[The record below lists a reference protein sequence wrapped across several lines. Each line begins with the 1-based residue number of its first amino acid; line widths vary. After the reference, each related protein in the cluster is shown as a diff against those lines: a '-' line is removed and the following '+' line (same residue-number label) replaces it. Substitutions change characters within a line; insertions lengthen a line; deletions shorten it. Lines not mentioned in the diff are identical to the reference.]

1 MRKCPNSKIVVLLND
16 IIKKSFKFKE
26 DNMRK
31 VELSLKE
38 KYKYETIK
46 KLVETNG
53 NKERARIKLKLKS
66 IRQINRLIAGYKEL
80 GKEFFVHGNRGRK
93 PKHSLTEEFKNEIE
107 TLYLSKYF
115 DCTYTQFTE
124 YLAER
129 ENVFLSVPEV
139 GQILRDRYILSP
151 RARKITKKNLKKKL
165 LAEKEKAKSKKDIA
179 KFQSAIV
186 ALEDAHPRQP
196 RCIYFG
202 EEIQTDACIH
212 LWFGNTKTTLH
223 AAIDDSTGYVVA
235 AYFDNQET
243 LNGYYNIYYQ
253 ILTKYGIPYLFKT
266 DKRTVFEY
274 NKKGTTSDEDNTFTQ
289 FAYACSQLG
298 TSIECSS
305 VPEFK
310 PRIER
315 LFESFQLRL
324 VPELRLAN
332 ITTIEEANKFLPTF
346 LEKYNSKFALC
357 IDNTK
362 SVFEKQPN
370 LQKINLTLAVLSR
383 RIVDTGHSICFKK
396 KHYRTVNSVGTP
408 IYFGKGTKCIV
419 IEAFDK
425 KMYATIEDSI
435 FALEEIPAVQAQSEN
450 FDKALPTEPRKIYI
464 PKMIHPWKRQSFER
478 FAEQQS
484 LKAKKE
490 LEKVS

>member
-1 MRKCPNSKIVVLLND
+1 
-16 IIKKSFKFKE
+16 
-26 DNMRK
+26 MRK

-38 KYKYETIK
+38 KEKYEIIK

-66 IRQINRLIAGYKEL
+66 IRQVNRLIAGYKEF
-80 GKEFFVHGNRGRK
+80 GKPFFVHGNRGRK
-93 PKHSLTEEFKNEIE
+93 PKHALTDEFKDEIE
-107 TLYLSKYF
+107 TLYTSKYF

-129 ENVFLSVPEV
+129 ENIFLSIAEV
-139 GQILRDRYILSP
+139 GHILREKYILSP
-151 RARKITKKNLKKKL
+151 RARRITKKNIKKKL
-165 LAEKEKAKSKKDIA
+165 LAQKEKSKSKKEIA
-179 KFQSAIV
+179 KLQANIV
-186 ALEDAHPRQP
+186 ALEDSHPRQP

-212 LWFGNTKTTLH
+212 LWFGNFKSALH
-223 AAIDDSTGYVVA
+223 AAIDDSTGHVVA

-243 LNGYYNIYYQ
+243 LNGYYNVYYQ
-253 ILTKYGIPYLFKT
+253 ILVNYGIPYLFKT

-305 VPEFK
+305 TPEFK

-324 VPELRLAN
+324 IPELRLAN
-332 ITTIEEANKFLPTF
+332 IATIEEANAFLPSF
-346 LEKYNSKFALC
+346 LDKYNSKFALC

-362 SVFEKQPN
+362 SVFEKQPSM
-370 LQKINLTLAVLSR
+370 QKINLTLAVLSR
-383 RIVDTGHSICFKK
+383 RTVDTGHSICFKK
-396 KHYRTVNSVGTP
+396 KYYRPVNSVGTP
-408 IYFGKGTKCIV
+408 IYFGKGTKCMV
-419 IEAFDK
+419 IKAFDNSL
-425 KMYATIEDSI
+425 YVTVEDSI
-435 FALEEIPAVQAQSEN
+435 FALEEIPEFQAKSLN
-450 FDKALPTEPRKIYI
+450 FDEILPKESKKIYI
-464 PKMIHPWKRQSFER
+464 PRMTHPFKRESFEK
-478 FAEQQS
+478 F
-484 LKAKKE
+484 
-490 LEKVS
+490 LEKAS

>member
-1 MRKCPNSKIVVLLND
+1 
-16 IIKKSFKFKE
+16 
-26 DNMRK
+26 MRK

-38 KYKYETIK
+38 KEKYEIIK

-66 IRQINRLIAGYKEL
+66 IRQVNRLIAGYKEF

-93 PKHSLTEEFKNEIE
+93 PKHALSDEFKDEIE
-107 TLYLSKYF
+107 ALYISKYF

-129 ENVFLSVPEV
+129 ENISLSVPEV
-139 GQILRDRYILSP
+139 GQILRERYILSP
-151 RARKITKKNLKKKL
+151 RARRITKKNMKKKL
-165 LAEKEKAKSKKDIA
+165 QIQKEKSKSKKEIA
-179 KFQSAIV
+179 KLQSAIV
-186 ALEDAHPRQP
+186 AIEDAHPRQP

-202 EEIQTDACIH
+202 EEIQTDSCIH
-212 LWFGNTKTTLH
+212 LWFGNTKTALH
-223 AAIDDSTGYVVA
+223 AAIDDSTGHVVA
-235 AYFDNQET
+235 AYFDHQET

-298 TSIECSS
+298 TAIQTSS
-305 VPEFK
+305 TPEFK

-324 VPELRLAN
+324 IPELRLAN
-332 ITTIEEANKFLPTF
+332 ITTIEEANAFLPSF

-362 SVFEKQPN
+362 SVFEKQPS
-370 LQKINLTLAVLSR
+370 LQKINLTLAVLAR
-383 RIVDTGHSICFKK
+383 RTIDTGHSICFKK
-396 KHYRTVNSVGTP
+396 KYYRPVNSFGTP
-408 IYFGKGTKCIV
+408 IYFGKGTKCMV
-419 IEAFDK
+419 IKAFDNSLFV
-425 KMYATIEDSI
+425 TVEDSI
-435 FALEEIPAVQAQSEN
+435 FALEEIPEVQAKSLN
-450 FDKALPTEPRKIYI
+450 FDEIQPQEPKKIYI
-464 PKMIHPWKRQSFER
+464 PRMTHPFKRQSFEK
-478 FAEQQS
+478 F
-484 LKAKKE
+484 
-490 LEKVS
+490 LEKAS

>member
-1 MRKCPNSKIVVLLND
+1 
-16 IIKKSFKFKE
+16 
-26 DNMRK
+26 MRK

-38 KYKYETIK
+38 KQKYEIIK

-53 NKERARIKLKLKS
+53 NKQRARIKLGLKS
-66 IRQINRLIAGYKEL
+66 IRQINRLIAGYKEY
-80 GKEFFVHGNRGRK
+80 GKEFFIHGNRGRK
-93 PKHSLTEEFKNEIE
+93 PKHALTNEFKDQIE
-107 TLYLSKYF
+107 TLYTSKYF

-129 ENVFLSVPEV
+129 ENIFLSIPEV
-139 GQILRDRYILSP
+139 GQILREKYILSP
-151 RARKITKKNLKKKL
+151 RARKITRKNLRKNL
-165 LAEKEKAKSKKDIA
+165 IAQKEKTTSKKEIA
-179 KFQSAIV
+179 KLQANIV
-186 ALEDAHPRQP
+186 AIEDSHPRQP

-212 LWFGNTKTTLH
+212 LWFGNIKTALH
-223 AAIDDSTGYVVA
+223 AAIDDSTGHVVA
-235 AYFDNQET
+235 AYFDSQET

-253 ILTKYGIPYLFKT
+253 ILIQYGIPYLFKT

-298 TSIECSS
+298 TSIETSS
-305 VPEFK
+305 TPEFK

-324 VPELRLAN
+324 IPELRLAN
-332 ITTIEEANKFLPTF
+332 ITTIEEANRFLPAF

-362 SVFEKQPN
+362 SVFERQPS
-370 LQKINLTLAVLSR
+370 LQKINLTLAILSR

-396 KHYRTVNSVGTP
+396 KHYRPVNTVGTP
-408 IYFGKGTKCIV
+408 IYFGKGTKCMI

-425 KMYATIEDSI
+425 SLYVTVEDSI
-435 FALEEIPAVQAQSEN
+435 FSLEEIPEVQAYSQN
-450 FDKALPTEPRKIYI
+450 FDEILPVKPKKIYI
-464 PKMIHPWKRQSFER
+464 PRMTHPFKRQSFEQ
-478 FAEQQS
+478 FIEKQS
-484 LKAKKE
+484 IKMKKE
-490 LEKVS
+490 LDKVAS

>member
-1 MRKCPNSKIVVLLND
+1 
-16 IIKKSFKFKE
+16 
-26 DNMRK
+26 MRK

-38 KYKYETIK
+38 KEKYETIK

-66 IRQINRLIAGYKEL
+66 IRQINRLIAGYKEY

-93 PKHSLTEEFKNEIE
+93 PKHALTDEFKDEIE
-107 TLYLSKYF
+107 TLYTSKYF

-124 YLAER
+124 YLAQR
-129 ENVFLSVPEV
+129 ENIFLSVPEV
-139 GQILRDRYILSP
+139 GQILREKYILSP

-165 LAEKEKAKSKKDIA
+165 VAQKEKAKSKKEVA
-179 KFQSAIV
+179 KLQASIV
-186 ALEDAHPRQP
+186 AIEDSHPRQP

-202 EEIQTDACIH
+202 EEVQTDACIH
-212 LWFGNTKTTLH
+212 LWFGNTKTALH
-223 AAIDDSTGYVVA
+223 AAIDDSTGHVLA
-235 AYFDNQET
+235 AYFDSQET

-253 ILTKYGIPYLFKT
+253 ILTNYGIPYLFKA

-305 VPEFK
+305 IPEFK

-315 LFESFQLRL
+315 LFESLQLRL
-324 VPELRLAN
+324 IPELRLAN
-332 ITTIEEANKFLPTF
+332 ITTIEEANRFLPAF
-346 LEKYNSKFALC
+346 LDKYNSKFALC
-357 IDNTK
+357 INDTK
-362 SVFEKQPN
+362 SVFEKQPS

-396 KHYRTVNSVGTP
+396 KHYRPVNSVGTP
-408 IYFGKGTKCIV
+408 IYFGKGTKCMV

-425 KMYATIEDSI
+425 SLFVTIEDSI
-435 FALEEIPAVQAQSEN
+435 FSLEEIPEVQAYSEN
-450 FDKALPTEPRKIYI
+450 FDTLPSVESKKIYI
-464 PKMIHPWKRQSFER
+464 PKMIHPWKRESFEK
-478 FAEQQS
+478 FAKKQKEK
-484 LKAKKE
+484 LEKE

>member
-1 MRKCPNSKIVVLLND
+1 
-16 IIKKSFKFKE
+16 
-26 DNMRK
+26 MRK

-38 KYKYETIK
+38 KQKYEIIK

-53 NKERARIKLKLKS
+53 NKERARIKLGLKS
-66 IRQINRLIAGYKEL
+66 IRQINRLIAGYKEY
-80 GKEFFVHGNRGRK
+80 GKEFFIHGNRGRK
-93 PKHSLTEEFKNEIE
+93 PKHSLTDEFKDEIE
-107 TLYLSKYF
+107 TLYTSKYF

-129 ENVFLSVPEV
+129 ENIFLSVPEV
-139 GQILRDRYILSP
+139 GQILRERYILSP
-151 RARKITKKNLKKKL
+151 RARKTTKKNLKKKL
-165 LAEKEKAKSKKDIA
+165 LAEKEKAKSKKEIA
-179 KFQSAIV
+179 KLQSSIV
-186 ALEDAHPRQP
+186 AIEDAHPRQP

-212 LWFGNTKTTLH
+212 IWFGNTKTVLH

-305 VPEFK
+305 APEFK

-324 VPELRLAN
+324 IPELRLAN
-332 ITTIEEANKFLPTF
+332 ITTIEEANAFLPAF
-346 LEKYNSKFALC
+346 LDKYNSKFALC

-362 SVFEKQPN
+362 SVFEKQPS

-383 RIVDTGHSICFKK
+383 RVVDTGHSIYFKK

-408 IYFGKGTKCIV
+408 IYFGKGTKCMV

-425 KMYATIEDSI
+425 KLYATVEDSI
-435 FALEEIPAVQAQSEN
+435 FALEEIPEVQSLSEN
-450 FDKALPTEPRKIYI
+450 FDEILPTEPKKIYI
-464 PKMIHPWKRQSFER
+464 PRMTHPFKRESFEK
-478 FAEQQS
+478 FV
-484 LKAKKE
+484 AKQFEKIQKE
-490 LEKVS
+490 LEKVC

>member
-1 MRKCPNSKIVVLLND
+1 
-16 IIKKSFKFKE
+16 
-26 DNMRK
+26 MRK
-31 VELSLKE
+31 VVLTLKE
-38 KYKYETIK
+38 QYKYNIIK

-53 NKERARIKLKLKS
+53 NKERVRIKLGFKD
-66 IRQINRLIAGYKEL
+66 IRQVYRLIAGYKEF

-93 PKHSLTEEFKNEIE
+93 PKHALTNEFKDEIE
-107 TLYLSKYF
+107 LLYTSKYF

-129 ENVFLSVPEV
+129 ENIFLSVPEV
-139 GQILRDRYILSP
+139 GQILREKYITSP
-151 RARKITKKNLKKKL
+151 RFRKVTKKNLKKEL
-165 LAEKEKAKSKKDIA
+165 LEKQKKSNSKKDLA
-179 KFQSAIV
+179 KIQSTIV
-186 ALEDAHPRQP
+186 AIEDSHPRQP

-212 LWFGNTKTTLH
+212 MWFGNFKTALH
-223 AAIDDSTGYVVA
+223 AAIDDSTGHVVA
-235 AYFDNQET
+235 AYFDKEET

-324 VPELRLAN
+324 IPELRLAG
-332 ITTIEEANKFLPTF
+332 ISTIEEANAFLPSF
-346 LEKYNSKFALC
+346 LDKYNSKFALC
-357 IDNTK
+357 IDYTK
-362 SVFEKQPN
+362 SVFEKQPSE
-370 LQKINLTLAVLSR
+370 QKINLTLAVLSR
-383 RIVDTGHSICFKK
+383 RVVDTGHSICFKK

-408 IYFGKGTKCIV
+408 IYFGKGTKCMV

-425 KMYATIEDSI
+425 KLYATVEDSI
-435 FALEEIPAVQAQSEN
+435 FALEEIPEVQTYSKN
-450 FDKALPTEPRKIYI
+450 FDEILPTEPKKIYI
-464 PKMIHPWKRQSFER
+464 PKMTHPFKRASFEE
-478 FAEQQS
+478 FAQKQAI
-484 LKAKKE
+484 KIKKI
-490 LEKVS
+490 LEEVS

>member
-1 MRKCPNSKIVVLLND
+1 
-16 IIKKSFKFKE
+16 
-26 DNMRK
+26 MRK

-38 KYKYETIK
+38 KRKYEIIK
-46 KLVETNG
+46 KLIETNG
-53 NKERARIKLKLKS
+53 NKERARIKLGLKS
-66 IRQINRLIAGYKEL
+66 IRQVNRLIAGYKDF
-80 GKEFFVHGNRGRK
+80 GKEFFVHGNKGRK
-93 PKHSLTEEFKNEIE
+93 PKHALTDEFKNEIE
-107 TLYLSKYF
+107 ILYTSKYF

-129 ENVFLSVPEV
+129 ENIFLSVPEV
-139 GQILRDRYILSP
+139 GQILRERYILSP
-151 RARKITKKNLKKKL
+151 KARKATKRNLKKKL
-165 LAEKEKAKSKKDIA
+165 IAQKEKLKSKKEIA
-179 KFQSAIV
+179 KLQANIV
-186 ALEDAHPRQP
+186 ALQDAHPRQP

-212 LWFGNTKTTLH
+212 LWFGNLKTALH
-223 AAIDDSTGYVVA
+223 AAIDDSTGQVVA

-253 ILTKYGIPYLFKT
+253 ILLNYGIPYLFKT

-289 FAYACSQLG
+289 FAYACNQLG
-298 TSIECSS
+298 TSIETSS
-305 VPEFK
+305 TPEFK

-324 VPELRLAN
+324 IPELRLAN
-332 ITTIEEANKFLPTF
+332 ITTIEEANAFLPAF
-346 LEKYNSKFALC
+346 LDKYNSKFALC

-362 SVFEKQPN
+362 SVFEKQPS

-383 RIVDTGHSICFKK
+383 RIIDTGHSICFKR
-396 KHYRTVNSVGTP
+396 KHYKPVNSVGTP
-408 IYFGKGTKCIV
+408 IYFGKGTKCLV

-425 KMYATIEDSI
+425 KLYATVEDNI
-435 FALEEIPAVQAQSEN
+435 FALEEIPEVQALSEN
-450 FDKALPTEPRKIYI
+450 FDEILPTEPKKIYI
-464 PKMIHPWKRQSFER
+464 PRMTHPFKRESFEK
-478 FAEQQS
+478 FVSKQIEKNQ
-484 LKAKKE
+484 KE

>member
-1 MRKCPNSKIVVLLND
+1 M
-16 IIKKSFKFKE
+16 
-26 DNMRK
+26 
-31 VELSLKE
+31 
-38 KYKYETIK
+38 
-46 KLVETNG
+46 
-53 NKERARIKLKLKS
+53 
-66 IRQINRLIAGYKEL
+66 
-80 GKEFFVHGNRGRK
+80 
-93 PKHSLTEEFKNEIE
+93 
-107 TLYLSKYF
+107 
-115 DCTYTQFTE
+115 
-124 YLAER
+124 
-129 ENVFLSVPEV
+129 
-139 GQILRDRYILSP
+139 
-151 RARKITKKNLKKKL
+151 
-165 LAEKEKAKSKKDIA
+165 
-179 KFQSAIV
+179 
-186 ALEDAHPRQP
+186 
-196 RCIYFG
+196 
-202 EEIQTDACIH
+202 
-212 LWFGNTKTTLH
+212 
-223 AAIDDSTGYVVA
+223 VA

-324 VPELRLAN
+324 IPELRLAN
-332 ITTIEEANKFLPTF
+332 ITTIEEANNFLPTF

-362 SVFEKQPN
+362 SVFEKQPSKE
-370 LQKINLTLAVLSR
+370 KINLTLAVLSR
-383 RIVDTGHSICFKK
+383 RVVDTGHSICFKK

-408 IYFGKGTKCIV
+408 IYFGKGTKCMV

-425 KMYATIEDSI
+425 TLYATVEDSI
-435 FALEEIPAVQAQSEN
+435 FSLEEIPEVQLKSEN
-450 FDKALPTEPRKIYI
+450 FDKILPTEPKKIYI
-464 PKMIHPWKRQSFER
+464 PRMIHPFKRQSFEK
-478 FAEQQS
+478 FIEKQN
-484 LKAKKE
+484 LKIQKE

>member
-1 MRKCPNSKIVVLLND
+1 
-16 IIKKSFKFKE
+16 
-26 DNMRK
+26 MRK

-38 KYKYETIK
+38 NHKYKIIK

-53 NKERARIKLKLKS
+53 NKERARIELGFKDV
-66 IRQINRLIAGYKEL
+66 RQINRLIEGYKKF
-80 GKEFFVHGNRGRK
+80 GKEFFIHGNRGRK
-93 PKHSLTEEFKNEIE
+93 TSHALTQALKDEIDD
-107 TLYLSKYF
+107 LYISKYY

-124 YLAER
+124 FLAER
-129 ENVFLSVPEV
+129 ENIFLSIQEI
-139 GQILRDRYILSP
+139 GNILRERNILSP

-165 LAEKEKAKSKKDIA
+165 LAKQEKAKSKKEIA
-179 KFQSAIV
+179 KLQASIV
-186 ALEDAHPRQP
+186 AIEDAHPRQP

-212 LWFGNTKTTLH
+212 LWFGNTKTALH
-223 AAIDDSTGYVVA
+223 AAIDDATGQVVA

-253 ILTKYGIPYLFKT
+253 ILVKYGIPYLFKT

-274 NKKGTTSDEDNTFTQ
+274 NKKGTTLDEDNTFTQ

-305 VPEFK
+305 TPEFK

-315 LFESFQLRL
+315 LFESFQSRL
-324 VPELRLAN
+324 IPELRLAG
-332 ITTIEEANKFLPTF
+332 ITTIEEANLFLPNF

-362 SVFEKQPN
+362 SVFEKQPSET
-370 LQKINLTLAVLSR
+370 KINMTLAVLSR
-383 RIVDTGHSICFKK
+383 RVVDTGHSICFKK

-408 IYFGKGTKCIV
+408 IYFGKGTKCMV

-425 KMYATIEDSI
+425 KLYTTVEDSI
-435 FALEEIPAVQAQSEN
+435 FALEEIPEVQVLSEN
-450 FDKALPTEPRKIYI
+450 FDEILPTEQKKVYI
-464 PKMIHPWKRQSFER
+464 PKMTHPFKRESFEK
-478 FAEQQS
+478 FAKKQMEKFQ
-484 LKAKKE
+484 KE